1 MNTDPFV
8 GQRIEK
14 CRVLKPLSRGG
25 YGTTY
30 LAFDEE
36 LQAHRVLKVSHDLI
50 GTDAVAERQLKAFLE
65 EGLILSRL
73 KHPQIV
79 TLRAQGEYHG
89 RRYMVLDFVEGYS
102 LRETLE
108 SLKNEQGKTGLTW
121 PSLLDPLTAT
131 AIIASTLEPLAYAH
145 EAKVRL
151 PGREV
156 NGVAHRDIAPGNLI
170 LGQHGDEQGKVVLID
185 FGTAKTDLAE
195 MVTLNQS
202 LIGTLPY
209 MSKPRLQR
217 AQSQEQA
224 LAQQAFWS
232 DYSETRNDIHALGVL
247 YAQLLLGQLPFR
259 GEMAP
264 EILVN
269 ILDQRNYHK
278 LYQEVEKAF
287 PQALSLI
294 ERMVVWF
301 DVNLPLNEQGRQF
314 RDAAELRPLFQEFY
328 QSLSPKITPH
338 ERVLRLNKT
347 IKALRPVAETT
358 VLKQGIPEGSSR
370 AKVTSVTPLEFRP
383 KSSALAAE
391 TKAQGGGDVQETP
404 PPYAPRTVRLEISR
418 PKSKVGIGWILLPTA
433 MLILVALFLW
443 LNVRGKDSENRK
455 SIRFAA
461 LERIEPQSADSQ
473 AQESN
478 PMDRQ
483 KPATKSAKSTPG
495 SSNKNSAKAIQ
506 NLSDSLRIE
515 LAQKSGTQMGLTLE
529 QAREPLTLELLT
541 SLQNRI
547 RARDTSVFSELSLR
561 LQGNP
566 KSVDLRYL
574 RMRWV
579 MEQEAA
585 QAKFRS
591 ELAGL
596 YKQSPHLVD
605 RRVFAENA
613 LFWAWRLNFKLF
625 QAEPSEENRIAL
637 IQASHQY
644 LAAYA
649 ENPLYGEKVQAVR
662 SYLPQ

>member
-36 LQAHRVLKVSHDLI
+36 LQAYRVLKVSHDLI
-50 GTDAVAERQLKAFLE
+50 GSDNVAERQLKAFLE

-89 RRYMVLDFVEGYS
+89 RRYMVLDFVEGHS

-108 SLKNEQGKTGLTW
+108 SLQNEQVKTGLTW

-151 PGREV
+151 PGRDV

-170 LGQHGDEQGKVVLID
+170 LGQQGDEQGKVVLID

-232 DYSETRNDIHALGVL
+232 DFSETRNDIHALGVL

-259 GEMAP
+259 GETAP

-269 ILDQRNYHK
+269 ILDARNYQK
-278 LYQEVEKAF
+278 LYQDVEKAF
-287 PQALSLI
+287 APALPLI
-294 ERMVVWF
+294 QRMVVWY
-301 DVNLPLNEQGRQF
+301 DVNLPMNAQGEQF
-314 RDAAELRPLFQEFY
+314 RDAAALRPLFQDFY
-328 QSLSPKITPH
+328 QGLSPQITPQ
-338 ERVLRLNKT
+338 ERVLRLNKV

-358 VLKQGIPEGSSR
+358 ALKQAFADTPPR
-370 AKVTSVTPLEFRP
+370 AKVTSVTPLEIPRQY
-383 KSSALAAE
+383 
-391 TKAQGGGDVQETP
+391 AQGSEARAQGAGMLQETP
-404 PPYAPRTVRLEISR
+404 PPYVPRTVRLEISH
-418 PKSKVGIGWILLPTA
+418 PKSKFGNWWILLPAA
-433 MLILVALFLW
+433 MLLFLGYVLW
-443 LNVRGKDSENRK
+443 LNVRGKDSETRK
-455 SIRFAA
+455 SLRFAA

-473 AQESN
+473 TQDSN
-478 PMDRQ
+478 RFVRE
-483 KPATKSAKSTPG
+483 KGASKVAKSAQGNSV
-495 SSNKNSAKAIQ
+495 KNSTKPMPMASGQ
-506 NLSDSLRIE
+506 NRNESPEAASPNE
-515 LAQKSGTQMGLTLE
+515 GLTLA

-547 RARDTSVFSELSLR
+547 RARDTSVFGELSLR
-561 LQGNP
+561 LKAVPQ
-566 KSVDLRYL
+566 SVDLRYL
-574 RMRWV
+574 RIRWL
-579 MEQEAA
+579 MEQETA

-591 ELAGL
+591 ELASL
-596 YKQSPHLVD
+596 YKQVPNLVD
-605 RRVFAENA
+605 RRIFAENA
-613 LFWAWRLNFKLF
+613 LFWSWRLNLKLF
-625 QAEPSEENRIAL
+625 QTDPSEENRIAL